1 MKIDGRRERQTRTL
15 ISEAMEVVAAAAAV
29 AAEDLGTAET
39 PRRVDLVDCKG
50 CTLLHVV
57 IVRMGVKGQPQTSM

>member
-15 ISEAMEVVAAAAAV
+15 ISEAMEVVAAAAV

>member
-1 MKIDGRRERQTRTL
+1 
-15 ISEAMEVVAAAAAV
+15 MEVVAAAAV